1 MSMTHYMELL
11 MQNSPYNLIFFM
23 AVPVILA
30 ETAAITELLL
40 LTADKPS
47 QTVKKLNKSA
57 CLASGL
63 VFIVIDIYLLIAV
76 VIPLTDQS
84 LWRGIIDIT
93 ALFGFLIGGLM
104 MIGLALVSYHGFFKT
119 MTENRRKKLTVLFLS
134 AFLVLSHL
142 AMIAGMADPQLDP
155 FYQNTVENTSIVS
168 KSSNTVSQHMH
179 H

>member
-40 LTADKPS
+40 LTAGKQS
-47 QTVKKLNKSA
+47 QALIKLNKFA
-57 CLASGL
+57 CIASGL
-63 VFIVIDIYLLIAV
+63 VFIVIDIYLFVSV
-76 VIPLTDQS
+76 VIPLTRES

-93 ALFGFLIGGLM
+93 AVFSFLIGGLM
-104 MIGLALVSYHGFFKT
+104 MIGLAVVSYRGFFKE
-119 MTENRRKKLTVLFLS
+119 MAENTRKKLTVLFLS
-134 AFLVLSHL
+134 VFLVISHL
-142 AMIAGMADPQLDP
+142 AMIAGMADPLLDP
-155 FYQNTVENTSIVS
+155 FYADTQNNISVVS
-168 KSSNTVSQHMH
+168 ESSNAMGQHMH